1 MKKNLLFVIPSL
13 SAGGGEKSLI
23 NLLNQIDYS
32 QFNVDLLLLNQT
44 GTFIKLLPKEVRLI
58 TLGDDYSIFTKCIVS
73 SIFEL
78 LKSKKIRQAY
88 SRFMFSFFLKV
99 IKNTAVAEQYTWKYL
114 KNSMNSIETDYDT
127 AIGFLEKTSIYFV
140 VDKVT
145 SKKKIGWVHTNY
157 SNSGLNASLD
167 FPYFSQ
173 LDSIVTVSEEC
184 VNSLKESF
192 SELRN
197 KVKLVYNILSP
208 ELIKELATKDMGRE
222 FVRGNGFTNI
232 VTMARL
238 SQEKGIDLA
247 IESCKILI
255 DKGYNIR
262 WFVLGEGKERK
273 KLESL
278 IEKNKL
284 QDSFF
289 LLGIKENPYPYIH
302 QADVYVQPSRYEG
315 KSIAIDEAKILKKP
329 ILITNFET
337 AKDQITSEYNG
348 LIVETTKKNIARGI
362 AELIHNEEL
371 RTKLIKNLERENL
384 GTVQEIE
391 KVYDL
396 V

>member
-1 MKKNLLFVIPSL
+1 MKKKLLFVIPSL

-32 QFNVDLLLLNQT
+32 QYNVDLLLLNQT

-58 TLGDDYSIFTKCIVS
+58 SLGNDYSIFTKSIVS
-73 SIFEL
+73 SIFGL
-78 LKSKKIRQAY
+78 IKNKKVRLAY
-88 SRFMFSFFLKV
+88 NRFMFSFYLKV
-99 IKNTAVAEQYTWKYL
+99 IKNRAVAEQYTWKYL
-114 KNSMNSIETDYDT
+114 KNSFNFVENNYDT

-140 VDKVT
+140 VDKVS

-157 SNSGLNASLD
+157 SNSGLNAKLD

-184 VNSLKESF
+184 VISLKESF
-192 SELRN
+192 SDLGN
-197 KVKLVYNILSP
+197 KVELVYNILSP
-208 ELIKELATKDMGRE
+208 ELIKELATKDLDRDLVRE
-222 FVRGNGFTNI
+222 NGFTTI
-232 VTMARL
+232 VTIARL

-247 IESCKILI
+247 IESCRVLK
-255 DKGYNIR
+255 DKGYKVR

-273 KLESL
+273 NLESL
-278 IEKNKL
+278 IKKNRL

-329 ILITNFET
+329 IVITNFET
-337 AKDQITSEYNG
+337 AKDQIISEYNG
-348 LIVETTKKNIARGI
+348 LIVETSKENIAKGI

-371 RTKLIKNLERENL
+371 RNKLIENLDSEKL

>member
-13 SAGGGEKSLI
+13 AAGGGEKSLI

-32 QFNVDLLLLNQT
+32 QYNVDLLLFNNT
-44 GTFIKLLPKEVRLI
+44 GTFIKLVPEEVRLI
-58 TLGDDYSIFTKCIVS
+58 SLGDDYSIFTKSLVS
-73 SIFEL
+73 SILEFV
-78 LKSKKIRQAY
+78 KNKKIRLAY
-88 SRFMFSFFLKV
+88 SRFMFSYYLKV
-99 IKNTAVAEQYTWKYL
+99 IKNTALAEQYTWKYL
-114 KNSMNSIETDYDT
+114 KDSINFIEKDYDT

-157 SNSGLNASLD
+157 SNSGLNAKLD

-184 VNSLKESF
+184 VNSLKYSF
-192 SELRN
+192 SDLGN
-197 KVKLVYNILSP
+197 KVKLIYNILSP
-208 ELIKELATKDMGRE
+208 DIIKELATKDIGLDY
-222 FVRGNGFTNI
+222 VKVDSYTNI
-232 VTMARL
+232 VTMGRL

-247 IESCKILI
+247 IEACKILK
-255 DKGYNIR
+255 DKGYKIR

-273 KLESL
+273 KLENL
-278 IEKNKL
+278 IKKNKL

-348 LIVETTKKNIARGI
+348 LVVETSKETIARGI
-362 AELIHNEEL
+362 VELIDNEEL
-371 RTKLIKNLERENL
+371 RNTFKKNLDSENL
-384 GTVQEIE
+384 GTDQEIE
-391 KVYDL
+391 KLYDF